1 MMKRL
6 VIKLFVCL
14 LTLGVAFSGFSLSVD
29 TVKGAEKEIT
39 VFSWE
44 DYMEV
49 GEEGDINEDND
60 LIYQFEQQS
69 GIKVNYIT
77 FATNED
83 MYNELLKN
91 PNACDL
97 ICPSEYMIMKMMDED
112 LIKPYKMPQNWIT
125 YGSPYIKETFNKLG
139 FNVGE
144 DKTYAIGYMW
154 GTMGFIFNMDVVAPE
169 TLNRW
174 KSIWSEEFKNK
185 VTIKDSIRD
194 TYIMALGALYEDELL
209 ALKDSYNKGDI
220 TEEYYSSK
228 VFEIFNRTD
237 EYTLVNVER
246 NLKELKSNLYGFEVD
261 SGKNDII
268 NGKINVNFAW
278 SGDAV
283 FAMDEA
289 DNVGVNLGY
298 IVPNEGSNVWFDGWV
313 MPKSANE
320 ELAVEFLDFIS
331 TPDAAI
337 RNMDYIGYTSCIAGE
352 EVFERAVENYSVED
366 GEFTVDLNYF
376 FGGEDGDK
384 YLIKTDS
391 LYRQFATQYP
401 SKEVVVRCAVMDMF
415 DKQTLEDINTMWN
428 NVKFITFPTFI
439 IWIVV
444 GCVLLVFALV
454 LFVKYKD
461 RILIFNKRKK
471 GGKIIRIEKI

>member
-1 MMKRL
+1 MKRL
-6 VIKLFVCL
+6 VIKLFTCL
-14 LTLGVAFSGFSLSVD
+14 FTLAVAFSGFGFNVE

-49 GEEGDINEDND
+49 GEEGDISEDTD
-60 LIYQFEQQS
+60 LIYKFEQES

-83 MYNELLKN
+83 MYNELIKN
-91 PNACDL
+91 PKACDL
-97 ICPSEYMIMKMMDED
+97 ICPSEYMIMKMKEEG
-112 LIKPYKMPQNWIT
+112 LIKPYSFPENWLT
-125 YGSPYIKETFNKLG
+125 YGSPYIQDTFKKLG
-139 FNVGE
+139 FNVCE

-154 GTMGFIFNMDVVAPE
+154 GTMGFIYNMDKVNE
-169 TLNRW
+169 ENLKNW
-174 KSIWSEEFKNK
+174 KSIWNEEFKNK

-194 TYIMALGALYEDELL
+194 TYIMALGALYEEELL
-209 ALKDSYNKGDI
+209 ELKDSYVKGDV
-220 TEEYYSSK
+220 TEEYYSNK

-246 NLKELKSNLYGFEVD
+246 ILKELKSNLYGFEVD

-268 NGKINVNFAW
+268 DGKINVNFAW

-289 DNVGVNLGY
+289 EGIVELGY
-298 IVPNEGSNVWFDGWV
+298 IVPEEGSNVWFDGWV
-313 MPKSANE
+313 MPKNANE
-320 ELAVEFLDFIS
+320 ELALEFLNFIS
-331 TPDAAI
+331 TPESAI

-352 EVFERAVENYSVED
+352 EVFERAVEYYGVED
-366 GEFTVDLNYF
+366 GEYEIDLNYF
-376 FGGEDGDK
+376 FGGEENGK
-384 YLIKTDS
+384 YVIKTDS
-391 LYRQFATQYP
+391 LYRQAATQYP
-401 SKEVVVRCAVMDMF
+401 SKDVVVRCAVMDMF
-415 DKQTLEDINTMWN
+415 KDKTLEDINTMWN

-444 GCVLLVFALV
+444 GIVVLAFALV

-461 RILIFNKRKK
+461 RMLIFNKRKK
-471 GGKIIRIEKI
+471 GGKIIKIEKI